1 MTCICVASFCPIWCP
16 VILQCTLAGRRNNK
30 VCIVYFKFRYLVS
43 TRTFYCLDHHY
54 GDVIMDAIASQ
65 ITSLTIV
72 YSTVYSDADQRKHQ
86 SSASLAFV
94 QGIHRGRLNSPHKWT
109 VTPKTF
115 LFDDVIMIMG
125 IAQGIIRKSLVLS
138 LWFDVDRVW
147 FFLPSFLLHGSQ
159 KYRLPLDVV
168 RLSPLCLV
176 YVLNWCEEA
185 VIIPTVSPLVAL
197 GVVIMPTYGT
207 IRDGKS
213 GIMTISG
220 FQWFHIVLRIFLLEG
235 DKTLPRSHGPV
246 YNKTQQS
253 ANRAHNSWD
262 IL

>member
-1 MTCICVASFCPIWCP
+1 
-16 VILQCTLAGRRNNK
+16 
-30 VCIVYFKFRYLVS
+30 
-43 TRTFYCLDHHY
+43 
-54 GDVIMDAIASQ
+54 MDAIASQ

-86 SSASLAFV
+86 SSASLPSV
-94 QGIHRGRLNSPHKWT
+94 RGSHRGPVNSPHKWR
-109 VTPKTF
+109 VTRKTF
-115 LFDDVIMIMG
+115 PFDDVIMIMG
-125 IAQGIIRKSLVLS
+125 IAQGIIRKSLVLN
-138 LWFDVDRVW
+138 LWFDVDRAW

-159 KYRLPLDVV
+159 NYRLPLDVV

-176 YVLNWCEEA
+176 YVLNWCEDA
-185 VIIPTVSPLVAL
+185 AIIPTVSPLAAL

-213 GIMTISG
+213 GTMTISG
-220 FQWFHIVLRIFLLEG
+220 FQWFYIILRIFSLEE

-246 YNKTQQS
+246 YSKTQQS
-253 ANRAHNSWD
+253 ANRVHNSWD